1 MGETFINKEVS
12 MKKIKFGIPILA
24 LIFVVNLGNTQGTGQ
39 VTIKEIGGV
48 QFVGFLS
55 IAALSSRPQISPRSQ
70 QPLTLKPDLTIGV
83 EDGDENLMFGSISRI
98 DLDGRGDIFLL
109 DYKFRRVSVFD
120 QNGKHLRTIQVPAG
134 QGPQEATNLSGI
146 AVTPSGRL
154 YINDMRKV
162 IVYSPDGRFER
173 SFLVDFMISSIGCPG
188 TENLVAI
195 GPNQG
200 KILHTFDSTGKP
212 LDSFGDPFPV
222 AAEFEAMKDM
232 PMFGAPFLFDCSK
245 DGKIFVLNPNKYE
258 VSVFQANRVEQV
270 IRGES
275 ALFKPLQRMG
285 RAVISTAAHII
296 KSGDFVFVAFQNP
309 DRKAQKKMD
318 IFKGDRQV
326 GTLDISGTPYV
337 VDGQGRIYFAEEG
350 EFPKV
355 RRYAIER

>member
-1 MGETFINKEVS
+1 
-12 MKKIKFGIPILA
+12 MKKPVPGSQIL
-24 LIFVVNLGNTQGTGQ
+24 I
-39 VTIKEIGGV
+39 IC
-48 QFVGFLS
+48 FVGFLS
-55 IAALSSRPQISPRSQ
+55 IAALSPRPPISSGSQ
-70 QPLTLKPDLTIGV
+70 QPIILKPDLTIGV
-83 EDGDENLMFGSISRI
+83 EDGAQDLMFGSISRI
-98 DLDGRGDIFLL
+98 DLDGQDDIFLL
-109 DYKFRRVSVFD
+109 DYKFRRIGVFAP
-120 QNGKHLRTIQVPAG
+120 NGRHLRTIPIPEG

-162 IVYSPDGRFER
+162 IVYGPDGRFER

-195 GPNQG
+195 GPNHG
-200 KILHTFDSTGKP
+200 KILHTFDPTGKL

-222 AAEFEAMKDM
+222 PAEFEAMKDM
-232 PMFGAPFLFDCSK
+232 PMFQAPILFDCSK

-285 RAVISTAAHII
+285 RGFISTAAHII
-296 KSGDFVFVAFQNP
+296 KSGDFVFVVFQNP

-318 IFKGDRQV
+318 MFKSGQQV
-326 GTLDISGTPYV
+326 GTLNISGTPYV
-337 VDGQGRIYFAEEG
+337 VDAQGRIYFAEEE

-355 RRYAIER
+355 RRYVIEH